1 MGLEDIQGCAVLIE
15 NMLQYDA
22 DKRPSVHRM
31 LESKFLQSYIHQY
44 EKKERINVHT
54 CIRTAS
60 DRNMNGMRTRER
72 QLQKES
78 REKAI
83 KALSPNIHKIRKHQR
98 QLSFEFEQNRKARR
112 GRIDNRNQGWINNNN
127 NNNWRGS
134 AQNNAYYDGA
144 KIVNH
149 RFGYGQNN
157 RRRRNVGQRRQ
168 EHGQHAST
176 RQETIW

>member
-1 MGLEDIQGCAVLIE
+1 
-15 NMLQYDA
+15 MLQYDA

-112 GRIDNRNQGWINNNN
+112 GRIDNRNELDFFDPNISDAKNILNLYKKGLMSKVKLFAGPFAFFIINI
-127 NNNWRGS
+127 
-134 AQNNAYYDGA
+134 Y
-144 KIVNH
+144 IE
-149 RFGYGQNN
+149 F
-157 RRRRNVGQRRQ
+157 
-168 EHGQHAST
+168 
-176 RQETIW
+176 